1 MWDLPVRLF
10 HWLLAGAFLGAFAIA
25 NLVDDESTLFAAHMW
40 LGAIAAFMVVL
51 RGVWGFIGSRYAR
64 FGSFALSPAALVRYV
79 KGAAAGNDPPTPG
92 HNPGSSFAALA
103 IFVLML
109 GLAASGALMARAEVF
124 EELHEALAWT
134 LMGVVAIH
142 VAGIVWHTIRH
153 RENIA
158 LSMVDGHKRIAK
170 GAAIE
175 SSHALAA
182 VAFLGL
188 TGLWAGA
195 LYDGYDAAG
204 RQVTLPLLGVSVQ
217 LGEAEGAHAERGEHE
232 EHEEH
237 DDDDD

>member
-1 MWDLPVRLF
+1 MTAR
-10 HWLLAGAFLGAFAIA
+10 FAPELTV
-25 NLVDDESTLFAAHMW
+25 LVIGLILTPY
-40 LGAIAAFMVVL
+40 L
-51 RGVWGFIGSRYAR
+51 RWGFTTLVGERWQ
-64 FGSFALSPAALVRYV
+64 FFATIPTHKDEEGRWHGINLTFYGLLSANAYV
-79 KGAAAGNDPPTPG
+79 I
-92 HNPGSSFAALA
+92 ALA